1 MSSVTAADV
10 KSLRERTGLPMMKCK
25 QALVECNNDG
35 DAAVEW
41 LRKEGVKTQETR
53 LGRDT
58 SQGRLAYFIGEDPDV
73 GTLIEL
79 ACESAQVASHEDF
92 RGFATDIAQQ
102 LATGP
107 GAATT
112 EELLAQDSPGKT
124 GMTLAEQ
131 RDEMFNRIRE
141 VFNLNRIVRF
151 DGTCQAYV
159 HHDGSCGAL
168 VQYEG
173 GNADLA
179 RDIAMHITANNPRV
193 VAKDDLDPEA
203 VSKERE
209 ILADAAR
216 KEGKPE
222 NIIEKMIEGRMRTFY
237 AATVL
242 GEQPFIKDDSQTV
255 AKVVDAAGLKIVKF
269 VAWQMGK
276 GN

>member
-1 MSSVTAADV
+1 MPSVKAADV

-58 SQGRLAYFIGEDPDV
+58 SQGRLAAFISEDPAV

-79 ACESAQVASHEDF
+79 ACESAQVAGHEDF
-92 RGFATDIAQQ
+92 RGFATDIAKQ

-107 GAATT
+107 GAAAP
-112 EELLAQDSPGKT
+112 EELLTQDSPGKT
-124 GMTLAEQ
+124 GTTLTDQ
-131 RDEMFNRIRE
+131 RDDLFSRIRE
-141 VFNLNRIVRF
+141 VFKLNRIVRI

-173 GNADLA
+173 GSADLA
-179 RDIAMHITANNPRV
+179 RDIAMHITASRPTV
-193 VAKDDLDPEA
+193 VTKNDLDPE
-203 VSKERE
+203 VVQKERE
-209 ILADAAR
+209 ILAEAAR

-222 NIIEKMIEGRMRTFY
+222 KIIEKMIEGRMRNYY

-255 AKVVDAAGLKIVKF
+255 AKVAAAASLKVIRF
-269 VAWQMGK
+269 VTWRMGK
-276 GN
+276 